1 MRSSDWSSDVC
12 SSDLGCP
19 PGSEPGS
26 ERARSDGGSADDLSE
41 VVSGERLGQQELSA
55 CADRLLTHLGG
66 GFGRDEPEAYFV
78 PCRPKGLQE
87 LDPVHVGHVPVA
99 EDQVGLLG
107 LDGGEGFGAVGG
119 LTKGAVSEAG
129 LATGAG
135 DKHAPGPAVVE
146 GGRG

>member
-87 LDPVHVGHVPVA
+87 LAPRSEERRVGK
-99 EDQVGLLG
+99 ECVGTCRFRWWP
-107 LDGGEGFGAVGG
+107 D
-119 LTKGAVSEAG
+119 
-129 LATGAG
+129 
-135 DKHAPGPAVVE
+135 H
-146 GGRG
+146 